1 MISLLFLETQL
12 HPYELLQLRKCMQN
26 SARMQE
32 LGIPAL
38 VTTLGNKRVLP
49 QHDATA
55 DHRNDRN
62 CDPDYHPELDDTS
75 HGDLCATNNAK
86 VLIPPIL

>member
-1 MISLLFLETQL
+1 
-12 HPYELLQLRKCMQN
+12 
-26 SARMQE
+26 MQE

-75 HGDLCATNNAK
+75 DGDLCASNNAK
-86 VLIPPIL
+86 ELIPPIM

>member
-1 MISLLFLETQL
+1 
-12 HPYELLQLRKCMQN
+12 MQN
-26 SARMQE
+26 SARMQQ
-32 LGIPAL
+32 LGIPVL
-38 VTTLGNKRVLP
+38 VCLIGNKRVLP
-49 QHDATA
+49 QHDATT

-75 HGDLCATNNAK
+75 DGDLCATNNAK